1 MQPRGRAVRR
11 RRYGPIER
19 GSPMTTSQTS
29 RPGVERAA
37 IRRRGRAAAIAA
49 VLAFALAVATIWQL
63 SASASSAGRLAA
75 PPAPAPSPDAAP
87 ALAEPAPR
95 PPLPPPADHPSDD
108 GVVPPPPARLPEEPE
123 AATPPDSAVGEAPT
137 VRTDEPPAAIDEPTT
152 PADEPSAPTEEP
164 SELPG
169 ADAEPAGP
177 AERPGQDAV
186 DLAAVQSRLRE
197 LGYLLGPA
205 DGVRGQQTVAAVM
218 AFQRVN
224 GLGVDGVVGPR
235 TLAALESPAAPELRG
250 GAATRIEVD
259 LGRQLAHVVRDGT
272 RVVTL
277 HVSSGNGE
285 TYRSSSGGTAQART
299 PVGTFRI
306 ERRIHGERHAALG
319 VLYDPLY
326 FHGGYAIHGSNSVPA
341 YPASHGCVRVTRADA
356 RWLITNVADG
366 TPVELYGGTHV
377 FTPSR

>member
-1 MQPRGRAVRR
+1 
-11 RRYGPIER
+11 
-19 GSPMTTSQTS
+19 MTTSQTS
-29 RPGVERAA
+29 RPGTERAA
-37 IRRRGRAAAIAA
+37 VPQRRRAAAIAA
-49 VLAFALAVATIWQL
+49 VIAFALAVATIWQL

-75 PPAPAPSPDAAP
+75 PPAPAPSPDAVP
-87 ALAEPAPR
+87 ARAAPAPR

-108 GVVPPPPARLPEEPE
+108 AVVPPPPAVLPEEPE
-123 AATPPDSAVGEAPT
+123 EAVTPAPVPSEAPT
-137 VRTDEPPAAIDEPTT
+137 ARTGEPPAAPAEPTT
-152 PADEPSAPTEEP
+152 PADEPSASTEDAGEQP
-164 SELPG
+164 AVD
-169 ADAEPAGP
+169 ADPAEPGKRP
-177 AERPGQDAV
+177 AQDPV
-186 DLAAVQSRLRE
+186 DLAAVQSRLRD

-224 GLGVDGVVGPR
+224 GLSVDGVVGPR
-235 TLAALESPAAPELRG
+235 TLAALEAPAPPQLRG

-259 LGRQLAHVVRDGT
+259 LTRQLAHVVRDGT

-285 TYRSSSGGTAQART
+285 AYRSSSGGTAHART
-299 PVGTFRI
+299 PVGSFRI

-356 RWLITNVADG
+356 RWLIANLGDG

-377 FTPSR
+377 FTPTR